1 MALAILTLLT
11 TLVSGA
17 DYLAMFTR
25 RALASQ

>member
-11 TLVSGA
+11 TVVSGA
-17 DYLAMFTR
+17 DYLAAFTR